1 MTTATKELSWKEKA
15 YRFLCDFPE
24 KGFFLAEDVRIAFVQ
39 AGNTP
44 PDDNRAW
51 GGVFNRAAFA
61 GTIIASGVA
70 PAATGKGRLMT
81 RWAKGLSA

>member
-24 KGFFLAEDVRIAFVQ
+24 KGFFLAEDVRIAFVE

-44 PDDNRAW
+44 PNDSRAW
-51 GGVFNRAAFA
+51 GGVFNRACFA
-61 GTIIASGVA
+61 GVIIADGVGA
-70 PAATGKGRLMT
+70 SKTGRGRLMT